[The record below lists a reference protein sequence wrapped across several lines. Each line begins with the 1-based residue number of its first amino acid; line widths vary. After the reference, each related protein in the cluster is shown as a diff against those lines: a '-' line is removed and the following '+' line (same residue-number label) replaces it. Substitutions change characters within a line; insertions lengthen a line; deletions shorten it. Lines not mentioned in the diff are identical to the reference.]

1 MAENK
6 IMSFSKYTKYLN
18 YEFVE
23 HILIAM
29 KKELYDA

>member
-18 YEFVE
+18 YEFLE
-23 HILIAM
+23 HILIDILIAM
-29 KKELYDA
+29 K